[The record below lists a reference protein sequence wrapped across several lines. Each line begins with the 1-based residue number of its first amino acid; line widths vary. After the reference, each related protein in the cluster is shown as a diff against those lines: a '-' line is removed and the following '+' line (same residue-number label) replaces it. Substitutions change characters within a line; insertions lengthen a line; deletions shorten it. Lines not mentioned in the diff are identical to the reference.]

1 MARVEITMPQLGES
15 IAEGKVIKWLKQV
28 GESVERDENLLE
40 VMTDKVTV
48 EIPSITRGKLVEVL
62 VQEDQSAQV
71 GEILGF
77 LEGDAVKTK
86 AKTGAPSGKA
96 EPVKEPPPPKAT
108 EAPLRTVPK
117 SKADQTEQREIP
129 PGVRTFAHEMGVDLS
144 LVQGT
149 GVGGRIRRKDV
160 LDYITKQKISPQT
173 SKEPEVVLEEG
184 DEMIPLTEMRRLIA
198 EHMALSKQTIPHVM
212 TAHEVDM
219 SHVVAAREKNKSRP
233 SVTSYIALAT
243 AKALRKYPGVNSVYT
258 SKGLVQRKGVHIGIA
273 VATEDGLLVPVVK
286 NADKQKLEELHKGI
300 KDLAERARSKKLNP
314 DEVRGGT
321 FTITNPGVFNSLIS
335 APVIPVGQ
343 SGILGVGTMVK
354 RPVVVEDK
362 VEIRPI
368 LILSLSFDHRTFD
381 GATADSF
388 LEEIRKGLE
397 TSLE

>member
-28 GESVERDENLLE
+28 GESVDRDENLLE

-48 EIPSITRGKLVEVL
+48 EIPSITKGKLVEIVI
-62 VQEDQSAQV
+62 QEEQSAQV
-71 GEILGF
+71 GEVLGF

-86 AKTGAPSGKA
+86 ARKGAPSGKA

-108 EAPLRTVPK
+108 EGPLRTAPK
-117 SKADQTEQREIP
+117 SKSVEAEQREIP
-129 PGVRTFAHEMGVDLS
+129 PGVRTFAHEMGIDLS

-173 SKEPEVVLEEG
+173 SKEPEVTLEEG
-184 DEMIPLTEMRRLIA
+184 DELIPLSQMRRSIA

-233 SVTSYIALAT
+233 SLTSYIVLAT
-243 AKALRKYPGVNSVYT
+243 AKALRKSPSVNSVYT
-258 SKGLVQRKGVHIGIA
+258 SKGLVQRQGVNLGIA

-286 NADKQKLEELHKGI
+286 NADKKTLEELSKEI
-300 KDLAERARSKKLNP
+300 KDIAERARSKKLSP

-321 FTITNPGVFNSLIS
+321 FTITNPGIFNSLIS

-343 SGILGVGTMVK
+343 SGILGVGTMIK
-354 RPVVVEDK
+354 RPIVVDDK
-362 VEIRPI
+362 VEIKPM

-381 GATADSF
+381 GAKADSF
-388 LEEIRKGLE
+388 LEEIRIGLE
-397 TSLE
+397 QGLE